1 MSRLSLVAVVGAAL
15 AAAVLLV
22 GAVRAM
28 AGPAEATTAAA
39 PAKARTWVVWAD
51 APTNPPADLK
61 ASVPF
66 LDQFLPKRLQ
76 IHVGDK
82 VTFKSKNFH
91 TATFL
96 GSTPRSQMP
105 LLMPDPTSHYSGIV
119 DATGAPFWFNGGPP
133 KFIYNPQA
141 FQPVGSRVV
150 ADASVHSSGNFVFIP
165 KHQYTFRF
173 TKTGTYRVVCL
184 VHPGMKGTI
193 VVRPRAAKIPTPTQ
207 VAQAVLKQLNQSWKT
222 ARSLQSQRPS
232 EPNTV
237 FAGVGSATALM
248 AFQPRRLTVPVG
260 TTVTWVE
267 NSPTELH
274 NIAFGPVDYVE
285 RLIKTLDQFPVAP
298 GAPNQVNP
306 FVVLGSE
313 PPGPYIYTGTNH
325 GNGFLATP
333 GIDREPNSP
342 PPDRFSVTF
351 TKAGTYHY
359 ICMIHG
365 KDMSGDIIV
374 TG

>member
-1 MSRLSLVAVVGAAL
+1 MRRLLILALLVAAL
-15 AAAVLLV
+15 AAA
-22 GAVRAM
+22 
-28 AGPAEATTAAA
+28 GPAH
-39 PAKARTWVVWAD
+39 AKTWVVWAD
-51 APTNPPADLK
+51 APSNPPADLK

-66 LDQFLPKRLQ
+66 LDQYLPATLQ

-82 VTFKSKNFH
+82 VTFKSNNFH

-119 DATGAPFWFNGGPP
+119 DALGVPFWFNGGPP

-141 FQPVGSRVV
+141 FQAVGSPVV
-150 ADASVHSSGNFVFIP
+150 ADTAVHSSGNFVFIP

-173 TKTGTYRVVCL
+173 TKPGTYKVVCL
-184 VHPGMKGTI
+184 VHPGMEAKI
-193 VVRPRAAKIPTPTQ
+193 VVKPKRAKIPTRAK
-207 VAQAVLKQLNQSWKT
+207 VAAAVLKQLNQSWRT

-232 EPNTV
+232 DPHTV
-237 FAGVGSATALM
+237 YAGAGDKTALM
-248 AFQPRRLTVPVG
+248 AFLPRTLTVPAG
-260 TTVTWVE
+260 TTVTWIE
-267 NSPTELH
+267 NSPTEVH
-274 NIAFGPVDYVE
+274 NVSFGDEAYITQ
-285 RLIKTLDQFPVAP
+285 LTDTLDQFPAAP

-306 FVVLGSE
+306 FTVFGSE
-313 PPGPYIYTGTNH
+313 PPGAPYVYTGSNH

-333 GIDREPNSP
+333 TIDKDPNSP
-342 PPDRFSVTF
+342 PGESFSVTF
-351 TKAGTYHY
+351 SKPGTYHY

-365 KDMSGDIIV
+365 KDMAGEIIV